1 MKKLT
6 AFLLAV
12 MMIFVC
18 AACGSTAD
26 EEEATILAF
35 YSIKSAQGEFIVEV
49 QDLGGVYSELYDK
62 DGIYITFKGSGEKI
76 YNSEGKEISR
86 DELNYGDTLKIHYNG
101 KLSSKNPKTIKA
113 TKVVLVK

>member
-18 AACGSTAD
+18 AACGDTT
-26 EEEATILAF
+26 EEEASIIAF
-35 YSIKSAQGEFIVEV
+35 YSIKSVQGEFIVEV

-62 DGIYITFKGSGEKI
+62 DGIYIKFKGEEKI
-76 YNSEGKEISR
+76 YDAEGNEITR
-86 DELNYGDTLKIHYNG
+86 EDINYGDALQIYYNG

-113 TKVVLVK
+113 EKIVVVG

>member
-12 MMIFVC
+12 MMLFGC
-18 AACGSTAD
+18 AACGD
-26 EEEATILAF
+26 NNEEETSILAF
-35 YSIKSAQGEFIVEV
+35 YSVKSAQGEFIVEV
-49 QDLGGVYSELYDK
+49 QDLGGVYSELYDET
-62 DGIYITFKGSGEKI
+62 GIYIKFKGSEEKI
-76 YNSEGKEISR
+76 YDSEGKEITR
-86 DELNYGDTLKIHYNG
+86 DDIQIGDTLQIFYSG